1 MYHILIFKCPFC
13 LSVRWTLAEKPVVF
27 GNDITLHC
35 EIPKYMTSCFNNT
48 QWTGG
53 ENNSVIAMNGQSSNE
68 AKYKMI
74 QYKRSLDLIIKDF
87 QETDINQRYTCVCGT
102 LVYGNNLTA
111 KEIKFLRKHI
121 VVYGQYIIQLVH
133 FPIMTSDDHVY

>member
-35 EIPKYMTSCFNNT
+35 RIPKYMMSCLNNA

-53 ENNSVIAMNGQSSNE
+53 EDNKVIAINGHSSNE
-68 AKYKMI
+68 AKYEMI
-74 QYKRSLDLIIKDF
+74 QYNRYLDLIIKDF

-102 LVYGNNLTA
+102 LVYGKNLTA
-111 KEIKFLRKHI
+111 NEIQFLRKHI
-121 VVYGQYIIQLVH
+121 LVYGQHIIH
-133 FPIMTSDDHVY
+133 FGSYPYYDFEVF